1 MQCRMRFYL
10 KTYEIL
16 PNRLRFYQSC
26 IRQNQNRIIFHKKM
40 RFYQKRMRFYQ
51 TRYSY
56 TNLGL
61 GKVPLTERRFS
72 KINGS
77 VR

>member
-1 MQCRMRFYL
+1 MVNADLISRARHMSEPTPSIEGTITQNTDDVY
-10 KTYEIL
+10 TL
-16 PNRLRFYQSC
+16 PWV
-26 IRQNQNRIIFHKKM
+26 
-40 RFYQKRMRFYQ
+40 
-51 TRYSY
+51 
-56 TNLGL
+56 GL

>member
-1 MQCRMRFYL
+1 MLLFASRIFQNIIERVNFSLYIEYKRIL
-10 KTYEIL
+10 KI
-16 PNRLRFYQSC
+16 
-26 IRQNQNRIIFHKKM
+26 
-40 RFYQKRMRFYQ
+40 
-51 TRYSY
+51 
-56 TNLGL
+56 GL

>member
-1 MQCRMRFYL
+1 MLQRFQKATFKFFLLNMRCMLLFASRIFQNIIERVNFSLYIEYKRIL
-10 KTYEIL
+10 KI
-16 PNRLRFYQSC
+16 
-26 IRQNQNRIIFHKKM
+26 
-40 RFYQKRMRFYQ
+40 
-51 TRYSY
+51 
-56 TNLGL
+56 GL